1 VTTLAELHAAAR
13 DRGIQRY
20 RRLSR
25 AELEAALGD
34 GAAAEPGGAPV
45 RLERDGPLALIT
57 LDDPATRNAIGEAAM
72 DALEAI
78 LTELEADPDVR
89 LVALTGAGRTFS
101 SGAAIREFD
110 PLDGGGVQL
119 TDRGTA
125 VFDRLAA
132 LPVPTVALVNGHA
145 VGGGAEVAL
154 ACDWR
159 IIAPDAELR
168 FVHASIG
175 LVPGLGGLGRLRR
188 LVGETTALRMLAT
201 CESVPGRRAVEL
213 GLAAEVVA
221 VEAQRSRAWK
231 LAQRVADGDRQ
242 AIAAAKVALADGSR
256 EAERD
261 AFLTCWP
268 NRRIPR
274 NALG

>member
-1 VTTLAELHAAAR
+1 MTTLAELHAAAR
-13 DRGIQRY
+13 DRGIDRY

-25 AELEAALGD
+25 TELETALGVERA
-34 GAAAEPGGAPV
+34 GNGGPPV

-57 LDDPATRNAIGEAAM
+57 IDDPATRNAIGAAAM
-72 DALEAI
+72 DALDRIIEDI
-78 LTELEADPDVR
+78 EIDPDVR

-110 PLDGGGVQL
+110 PLEDGGERL

-125 VFDRLAA
+125 IFDRLAA

-188 LVGETTALRMLAT
+188 LVGESVALRLLAT
-201 CESVPGRRAVEL
+201 CESVAGARAVEL
-213 GLAAEVVA
+213 GLATEVVPA
-221 VEAQRSRAWK
+221 DAQRSRAWK
-231 LAQRVADGDRQ
+231 LAQRVAEADRE
-242 AIAAAKVALADGSR
+242 AIAAAKAALAEGGRD
-256 EAERD
+256 AERA
-261 AFLTCWP
+261 AFLACWP